1 MDLTIR
7 ELLAEGVRRLQPS
20 SAAGRSSATPGLDAE
35 VLLAHVLSVPRT
47 RLRSHPEEGALE
59 PAAVGRYRALIER
72 RARGEPLAYLTGIRE
87 FWSLPLRVSR
97 AVLVPRPETELLVE
111 RALALRAVSEGRV
124 VDLGTGSGAIA
135 LALAR
140 ERPHWLVTATDISME
155 ALAVARANAAELQ
168 LTGIDFRQGSWFAP
182 LAGARFDLIVS
193 NPPYVAADDA
203 VLGDPALAHE
213 PRLALTPGA
222 DALRCLREIARDA
235 PQHLVPGGWLLL
247 EHGAAQA
254 AAVRRELVL
263 AGCRSVR
270 SHRDLAGHERITEGQ
285 YDPL

>member
-7 ELLAEGVRRLQPS
+7 ELLAAGARRLQPS
-20 SAAGRSSATPGLDAE
+20 SAALPSSATPDLDAE

-47 RLRSHPEEGALE
+47 HLRAHPEEGAGE
-59 PAAVGRYRALIER
+59 AAASRYGRLIAR
-72 RARGEPLAYLTGIRE
+72 RASGEPLAYLTGCRE
-87 FWSLPLRVSR
+87 FWSLPVRVSR

-111 RALALRAVSEGRV
+111 RTLAVRAAAEGRV

-168 LTGIDFRQGSWFAP
+168 LTGIDFRHGSWFAP
-182 LAGARFDLIVS
+182 LGAARFDLIVS

-203 VLGDPALAHE
+203 VLED
-213 PRLALTPGA
+213 
-222 DALRCLREIARDA
+222 
-235 PQHLVPGGWLLL
+235 
-247 EHGAAQA
+247 
-254 AAVRRELVL
+254 
-263 AGCRSVR
+263 
-270 SHRDLAGHERITEGQ
+270 
-285 YDPL
+285 

>member
-1 MDLTIR
+1 MG
-7 ELLAEGVRRLQPS
+7 AQRLR
-20 SAAGRSSATPGLDAE
+20 AGASATAVASATLDAGL
-35 VLLAHVLSVPRT
+35 LLAHTLRT
-47 RLRSHPEEGALE
+47 TRVRLMSEAERAVE

-140 ERPHWLVTATDISME
+140 ERPHWRVTATDISME

-182 LAGARFDLIVS
+182 LGGARFDLIVS

-203 VLGDPALAHE
+203 VLEDPALAHE

-222 DALRCLREIARDA
+222 DALRCLREIAREA
-235 PQHLVPGGWLLL
+235 PRHLEPGGWLLL

-254 AAVRRELVL
+254 AAVRDELVL